1 MFKPLETVYKGHRR
15 TQAGGRTACI
25 VVACRGSSMER
36 LLTPGPSQSV
46 REHSPTGFEWG
57 YPGSGPA
64 QLALALLLDFT
75 QDREWA
81 LTHYQA
87 FKNDY
92 VAAWEEPRFSISG
105 AEIVAWLQRQGA
117 AISAGLIPSSTPT
130 RRIRR

>member
-1 MFKPLETVYKGHRR
+1 MFLPLETVYRGHRR
-15 TQAGGRTACI
+15 SHAGRTHCL
-25 VVACRGSSMER
+25 VVACRGAAMER
-36 LLTPGPSQSV
+36 LLYPGPSQTI
-46 REHSPTGFEWG
+46 RNHSAGFEWG

-64 QLALALLLDFT
+64 QLALALLLDYT

-81 LTHYQA
+81 QAHYQD

-117 AISAGLIPSSTPT
+117 AISADLIPSSTPT